1 MRACMHHVHKQR
13 TRQTYTCVYTYNC
26 THAEARTNN
35 TCAWV
40 VSQGHIGCLW
50 GPRGMIL
57 RDFMD
62 ASAWP
67 RGSLPAPLG
76 GISGASGGFFGAS
89 RRPPGESSGHVGSQT
104 AEDKAPRPFLERSWN
119 SLGARL
125 GLTEVALEVP
135 WAVLGPSWAVLGLSE
150 AVLGPPSAP
159 PGALGA
165 L

>member
-1 MRACMHHVHKQR
+1 
-13 TRQTYTCVYTYNC
+13 
-26 THAEARTNN
+26 
-35 TCAWV
+35 
-40 VSQGHIGCLW
+40 
-50 GPRGMIL
+50 MIL
-57 RDFMD
+57 RDFLD

-76 GISGASGGFFGAS
+76 GISGASEGFFGAS

-150 AVLGPPSAP
+150 AVLGPPWAP
-159 PGALGA
+159 LGALGA